1 MIMNAVKTAVLLA
14 SLSGL
19 LLFVGN
25 LLGGMA
31 GLQMALVLSLVMNGI
46 AYFFSDKIVLN
57 MYKARPLDPV
67 QYQWVHEMV
76 EDLARSMNMPKPKL
90 WILDTPMA
98 NAFATGR
105 NPSNASVAVTSSIMK
120 LLDRHELRGVLAHE
134 LSHVKNRDVLIST
147 IAATLATAIGYIAT
161 MMRYAAFFGAS
172 NSNDKEKRGN
182 PLFMMLVAVLMP
194 IAASIIQLAIS
205 RSREYQA
212 DETGAECCKDP
223 LALASALEKLSNYVP
238 EAHLDKNDT
247 AHASTASLF
256 IVNPFAGNGWT
267 SLFSTHP
274 PMPLRIQKLRTMYEK
289 MFRR

>member
-1 MIMNAVKTAVLLA
+1 MIWNAIKTAALLGA
-14 SLSGL
+14 LSGL
-19 LLFVGN
+19 LL
-25 LLGGMA
+25 LLGNMIGGTS
-31 GLQMALVLSLVMNGI
+31 GLQVAFVMALIMNGI
-46 AYFFSDKIVLN
+46 AYFFSDKIVLS
-57 MYKARPLDPV
+57 MYRAKPLDPV
-67 QYQWVHEMV
+67 QYKWVHEMV
-76 EDLARSMNMPKPKL
+76 EDLAHTMKMPKPKL

-120 LLDRHELRGVLAHE
+120 LLDAHELRGVLAHE

-147 IAATLATAIGYIAT
+147 IAATLATTIGYVAS
-161 MMRYAAFFGAS
+161 MLRYAAFFGS
-172 NSNDKEKRGN
+172 SSNDRERRGN
-182 PLFMMLVAVLMP
+182 PLFMIFVAILMP
-194 IAASIIQLAIS
+194 IAATLIQLAIS

-223 LALASALEKLSNYVP
+223 LALAAALEKLQNYVP

-247 AHASTASLF
+247 THAATAPLF

-274 PMPLRIQKLRTMYEK
+274 PMHLRIKKLRSMYEK
-289 MFRR
+289 MYHR